1 MPPAPPLALIAGTTP
16 LVLVAPHGGRRDMAR
31 RPWGTAPLKVN
42 DLHTAAL
49 TAELARAAGASAIIN
64 TAADRNDV
72 DLNRVSA
79 AHDRAPWFLE
89 RLADVL
95 AATLGRHGRATL
107 LTVHGW
113 NVVQPAVDLGLGCA
127 PGADPFSVGP
137 DAAVSPAF
145 AAAAVR
151 ALVGACAG
159 HRIAATVG
167 ARYPA
172 RARENLLQL
181 FTPRYAG
188 DRRSLVAALAAMA
201 PAVDAVQLELGIPL
215 RWPGPW
221 RTWFVE
227 ACRQALPSLTAGE
240 RDMAGGEPAA
250 DGAAS
255 ALVPCRLQFA
265 GVPFCGLAA
274 VGTDGGARLLLL
286 PSDGGLLL
294 FTGERAGGLAV
305 ATTGPGAVSLAY
317 AGPLLR
323 FPDTAPFLDLERG
336 LAAARLVDADVQLT
350 FTPAHA
356 GGEASEFGS
365 VAGTVALGGR
375 RVDISATAFAE
386 DRERPGPWPRL
397 RAALQLDRT
406 TALSLTLGLA
416 GQEAAGFLCRA
427 GRHVDVTAARA
438 SLGPAAAPLERVTL
452 EVELAGGER
461 LRVATAAVHELPV
474 IRSRGPSAVR
484 VVFAACAVDGSP
496 APAGW
501 CEAGGI

>member
-1 MPPAPPLALIAGTTP
+1 M
-16 LVLVAPHGGRRDMAR
+16 
-31 RPWGTAPLKVN
+31 
-42 DLHTAAL
+42 
-49 TAELARAAGASAIIN
+49 
-64 TAADRNDV
+64 

-95 AATLGRHGRATL
+95 AATLGRHGHATL

-113 NVVQPAVDLGLGCA
+113 NVVQPAIDLGLGCA
-127 PGADPFSVGP
+127 PGTDPFSVGP

-145 AAAAVR
+145 AAVAVR

-181 FTPRYAG
+181 FTRRYAG
-188 DRRSLVAALAAMA
+188 DGRSRVAALASMA
-201 PAVDAVQLELGIPL
+201 SAVDAVQLELGIPL

-221 RTWFVE
+221 RTRFVE
-227 ACRQALPSLTAGE
+227 ACRRALPSLTAG
-240 RDMAGGEPAA
+240 DGDVAGGEPATGRPA
-250 DGAAS
+250 N

-265 GVPFCGLAA
+265 GVPFSGLAA
-274 VGTDGGARLLLL
+274 LGADGGARLLLL
-286 PSDGGLLL
+286 PHDGGLLL

-305 ATTGPGAVSLAY
+305 ATTGPGAVSLCY

-323 FPDTAPFLDLERG
+323 FPDTRPFLDLERG
-336 LAAARLVDADVQLT
+336 LAAGRIVDAEVRMT

-356 GGEASEFGS
+356 GSEAGEFGS
-365 VAGTVALGGR
+365 VAGTVALDGR
-375 RVDISATAFAE
+375 HVELSATAFAE
-386 DRERPGPWPRL
+386 DDERPGPWPRL

-416 GQEAAGFLCRA
+416 GQEVTGFLCRA
-427 GRHVDVTAARA
+427 GRHVGVTAARA
-438 SLGPAAAPLERVTL
+438 SLGPPAAPLERVTL
-452 EVELAGGER
+452 EVEVAGGER
-461 LRVATAAVHELPV
+461 ICVEVSAVHELPV
-474 IRSRGPSAVR
+474 VRSRGPAAVR
-484 VVFAACAVDGSP
+484 VVFAACAVDGSRMP
-496 APAGW
+496 VGW

>member
-1 MPPAPPLALIAGTTP
+1 MLIAGATP
-16 LVLVAPHGGRRDMAR
+16 LVLVAPHGGRRDTAR
-31 RPWGTAPLKVN
+31 RPWGAAPLKVN

-49 TAELARAAGASAIIN
+49 TAELARVTGASALIN

-95 AATLGRHGRATL
+95 AATLGRHGHATL

-113 NVVQPAVDLGLGCA
+113 NVVQPAIDLGLGCA

-151 ALVGACAG
+151 ALVDACAG

-181 FTPRYAG
+181 FTRRYAG
-188 DRRSLVAALAAMA
+188 DRRPRVAALASMA

-215 RWPGPW
+215 RWPGCW
-221 RTWFVE
+221 RGRFVA
-227 ACRQALPSLTAGE
+227 ACRRALPSLAAGE
-240 RDMAGGEPAA
+240 SDVAGAERVA
-250 DGAAS
+250 DGPAG

-274 VGTDGGARLLLL
+274 VSTDGGARLLLL
-286 PSDGGLLL
+286 PRDGGLLL
-294 FTGERAGGLAV
+294 FTGERAGALAV
-305 ATTGPGAVSLAY
+305 TTAGPGGVSLRY

-323 FPDTAPFLDLERG
+323 FPDTA
-336 LAAARLVDADVQLT
+336 
-350 FTPAHA
+350 
-356 GGEASEFGS
+356 
-365 VAGTVALGGR
+365 
-375 RVDISATAFAE
+375 
-386 DRERPGPWPRL
+386 
-397 RAALQLDRT
+397 
-406 TALSLTLGLA
+406 
-416 GQEAAGFLCRA
+416 
-427 GRHVDVTAARA
+427 
-438 SLGPAAAPLERVTL
+438 
-452 EVELAGGER
+452 
-461 LRVATAAVHELPV
+461 
-474 IRSRGPSAVR
+474 
-484 VVFAACAVDGSP
+484 
-496 APAGW
+496 
-501 CEAGGI
+501 

>member
-1 MPPAPPLALIAGTTP
+1 MLIAGATP
-16 LVLVAPHGGRRDMAR
+16 LVLVAPHGGRRDTAR
-31 RPWGTAPLKVN
+31 RPWGAAPLKVN

-49 TAELARAAGASAIIN
+49 TAELARVTGASAIIN

-95 AATLGRHGRATL
+95 AATLGRHGHATL

-113 NVVQPAVDLGLGCA
+113 NVVQPAIDLGLGCA

-145 AAAAVR
+145 AAVAVR

-181 FTPRYAG
+181 FTRRYAG
-188 DRRSLVAALAAMA
+188 DCRSRVAALASMA
-201 PAVDAVQLELGIPL
+201 SAVDAVQLELGIPL

-221 RTWFVE
+221 RTRFVE
-227 ACRQALPSLTAGE
+227 ACRRALPSLTAG
-240 RDMAGGEPAA
+240 DGDVAVGEPATGRPA
-250 DGAAS
+250 N

-265 GVPFCGLAA
+265 GVPFSGLAA
-274 VGTDGGARLLLL
+274 LGADGGARLLLL
-286 PSDGGLLL
+286 PHDGGLLL

-305 ATTGPGAVSLAY
+305 ATTGPGAVSLCY

-323 FPDTAPFLDLERG
+323 FPDTRPFLDLERG
-336 LAAARLVDADVQLT
+336 LAAGRIVDAEVRMT

-356 GGEASEFGS
+356 GSEAGEFGS
-365 VAGTVALGGR
+365 VAGTVALDGR
-375 RVDISATAFAE
+375 HVELSATAFAE
-386 DRERPGPWPRL
+386 DDERPGPWPRL

-416 GQEAAGFLCRA
+416 GQEVTGFLCRA
-427 GRHVDVTAARA
+427 GRHVGVTAARA
-438 SLGPAAAPLERVTL
+438 SLGPPAAPLERVTL
-452 EVELAGGER
+452 EVEVAGGER
-461 LRVATAAVHELPV
+461 ICVEVSAVHELPV
-474 IRSRGPSAVR
+474 VRSRGPAAVR
-484 VVFAACAVDGSP
+484 VVFAACAVDGSRTP
-496 APAGW
+496 VGW

>member
-1 MPPAPPLALIAGTTP
+1 MLIAGTTP
-16 LVLVAPHGGRRDMAR
+16 LVLVAPHGGRRDARR

-49 TAELARAAGASAIIN
+49 TAELARVTGASAIIN

-240 RDMAGGEPAA
+240 RDIAGGEPAA

-375 RVDISATAFAE
+375 RLVRSGRHLIVRAETPATARRLSCTRARLVRRR
-386 DRERPGPWPRL
+386 DRGSPSQAASVPDPRGTALAARGGRPRSCNPVSTQCSLSTRHGFEARIASRWRSSRSSRPGP
-397 RAALQLDRT
+397 RAR
-406 TALSLTLGLA
+406 
-416 GQEAAGFLCRA
+416 R
-427 GRHVDVTAARA
+427 
-438 SLGPAAAPLERVTL
+438 PP
-452 EVELAGGER
+452 
-461 LRVATAAVHELPV
+461 
-474 IRSRGPSAVR
+474 PS
-484 VVFAACAVDGSP
+484 
-496 APAGW
+496 
-501 CEAGGI
+501 